1 MTKGVFIDGRWQ
13 AGTGSALTSLD
24 PATGQVVWQEASA
37 GPDQVAAAVAA
48 AHRAFQAWSDT
59 PRDDRIALMRR
70 YKAVLEARTP
80 QMAKALSQETGKAL
94 WETTAELGS
103 MIGKIE
109 VSIAAFNERTGE
121 KRSDM
126 PFGQAVLRH
135 RGHGVMA
142 ILGPFN
148 FPGHLPNGHIVPALL
163 AGDCVVFKP
172 SEETPLAG
180 QALVEAL
187 IEAPIIDGAL
197 GGPVL
202 RELRLLGRLAAEGQP
217 RERAAVRRYRSP
229 VADPANPT
237 AADLTYAAESVE
249 LVLPCDAAGN
259 ALGISGGLD
268 FSMRGLD
275 DPRLPGFAPGAP
287 RPPRPSA
294 TR

>member
-1 MTKGVFIDGRWQ
+1 VIRPLLAPLLAAAWLAAADDGGFQPALFELSAGHGGGMALQSGTSAFAGGVRIAYEHLVLAADRVEFGQVQVPGVRGTVPSFLDLQPGPAGGVLID
-13 AGTGSALTSLD
+13 TSATELARFPVRLRVA
-24 PATGQVVWQEASA
+24 PATGRLDAA
-37 GPDQVAAAVAA
+37 GRDGDRLRWRLVLTDPG
-48 AHRAFQAWSDT
+48 AFTADIRGSDGAWLHHVIT
-59 PRDDRIALMRR
+59 ARR
-70 YKAVLEARTP
+70 
-80 QMAKALSQETGKAL
+80 
-94 WETTAELGS
+94 
-103 MIGKIE
+103 
-109 VSIAAFNERTGE
+109 
-121 KRSDM
+121 
-126 PFGQAVLRH
+126 
-135 RGHGVMA
+135 
-142 ILGPFN
+142 
-148 FPGHLPNGHIVPALL
+148 
-163 AGDCVVFKP
+163 
-172 SEETPLAG
+172 
-180 QALVEAL
+180 VEAL